1 VGVVPSVG
9 AAVVAGG
16 GVGVWLAGGGV
27 GVWEAGGGVGVRLA
41 GGGVGVLLARVG
53 VGVGV
58 GDAFLAVGVG
68 FAVDLPGLADG
79 LAEALVAVGAVAR
92 TEGVAAVVT
101 GTVHDTVY
109 AAGLDAAAT
118 GLVTTSTAS
127 PDAGRAGGVIASAG
141 TAFVPAAVKVTVP
154 AAEFWPSA
162 SAQ

>member
-1 VGVVPSVG
+1 VVS
-9 AAVVAGG
+9 AAVPVAPVLLAV
-16 GVGVWLAGGGV
+16 GVGVAV
-27 GVWEAGGGVGVRLA
+27 
-41 GGGVGVLLARVG
+41 VG

-58 GDAFLAVGVG
+58 VGVG
-68 FAVDLPGLADG
+68 VAVVALGVGDALVAVCVGAAVVLPGLADG
-79 LAEALVAVGAVAR
+79 LAEALAGVGAVAR
-92 TEGVAAVVT
+92 AGGVAAAVT
-101 GTVHDTVY
+101 GTLHDTVY

-141 TAFVPAAVKVTVP
+141 TAFVPGAVKVTVP

>member
-1 VGVVPSVG
+1 MGVAPSVG

-27 GVWEAGGGVGVRLA
+27 GVWLAGGGVGVSLA
-41 GGGVGVLLARVG
+41 GGGVGVLLTR

-58 GDAFLAVGVG
+58 GDALLAVGVG
-68 FAVDLPGLADG
+68 VAVVLPGLADG
-79 LAEALVAVGAVAR
+79 LAEVLAAVGAVAR

-101 GTVHDTVY
+101 GTLHDTVY

-141 TAFVPAAVKVTVP
+141 TAFVPGVVKVSVP